1 MRVAMHE
8 KRLNKASLMVGD
20 FLEPK
25 VSGSPLNKDLV
36 LSWGST
42 YGVIEEAL
50 STHPE
55 WKKTHLHFTQ
65 VYPLPESLGTL
76 LDQADS
82 ITVIENNAT
91 GQFASLIQQTY
102 GIKVDRRI
110 LKYNG
115 EPYHIDEL
123 VTRLEEQA

>member
-1 MRVAMHE
+1 MHE
-8 KRLNKASLMVGD
+8 KRLNKPQLMVKD

-25 VSGSPLNKDLV
+25 ISGSAQHKDLV

-42 YGVIEEAL
+42 FGVIEEAL
-50 STHPE
+50 STHPQ
-55 WKKTHLHFTQ
+55 WNKTHLHFTQ
-65 VYPLPESLGTL
+65 VYPLPATLGPIL
-76 LDQADS
+76 EKADT

-110 LKYNG
+110 MKYNG

-123 VTRLEEQA
+123 VSKLEEQA